1 MCSVINRS
9 IFAPTRNITI
19 SRLAT
24 PWTDLR
30 ESDTVYQMASGN
42 FNPRLVQRAQKGDEY
57 SINLLLRRLSKV
69 FERYFR
75 TKIGNQAV
83 VDDLTQCALLRVH
96 SGLTALKQP
105 DKLKAFAMK
114 AALFELHD
122 YYRGRHSA
130 KEKTYEPQML
140 PERRDSPDEWFGGKF
155 DAERALG
162 ALTPHA
168 RRILELRE
176 HGYKY
181 REIAEI
187 LDTTET
193 AVKMQVKRAFEKMR
207 SIFAD

>member
-1 MCSVINRS
+1 
-9 IFAPTRNITI
+9 
-19 SRLAT
+19 
-24 PWTDLR
+24 
-30 ESDTVYQMASGN
+30 MALSK
-42 FNPRLVQRAQKGDEY
+42 FDPILVTRAQGGDGAAR
-57 SINLLLRRLSKV
+57 NLLLRRLGKV
-69 FERYFR
+69 FKSYFQA
-75 TKIGNQAV
+75 KIGNQAV

-122 YYRGRHSA
+122 YYRGRHSS

-140 PERRDSPDEWFGGKF
+140 PEKRDSSDEWSGSKF
-155 DAERALG
+155 DTERALG
-162 ALTPHA
+162 VLTPRA

-181 REIAEI
+181 KEIAEI

-193 AVKMQVKRAFEKMR
+193 AIKMQVKRAFEKMR
-207 SIFAD
+207 SVFAD